1 MEIKGALTLPHH
13 DLLKKRRNTLRI
25 THKGVMNCGRKVLGY
40 NEDVKNIFFTRA
52 EIDEAQVASWSLIP
66 LAELRKKPKN

>member
-13 DLLKKRRNTLRI
+13 DLLKKRRNILR
-25 THKGVMNCGRKVLGY
+25 TSHKGVMNFGRKLLGY
-40 NEDVKNIFFTRA
+40 NEDVKNIFFTKA

-66 LAELRKKPKN
+66 PCRTQKEA